1 MVEQY
6 GSPLELYERPANIFV
21 AGFIGSPKMNLVTL
35 PKVTSQ
41 YGAATIGVRPEHIT
55 VSRDGKGW
63 PGKIA
68 IAEHLGSDTFFY
80 VESELGQ
87 ITVRTA
93 GELGYKTG
101 DTDRDDAR
109 SGADPSLRQERPGDL
124 RRQIKEAR
132 RRC

>member
-1 MVEQY
+1 
-6 GSPLELYERPANIFV
+6 
-21 AGFIGSPKMNLVTL
+21 MNLVTL

-101 DTDRDDAR
+101 DQIVMTPDPAR
-109 SGADPSLRQERPGDL
+109 IHRFDKNGQAIYDG
-124 RRQIKEAR
+124 K
-132 RRC
+132 